1 MKKSSSKGTRIL
13 QLVAGI
19 LFLLLLIGLICVS
32 HALLALAQEPAPVEV
47 PLSNSVSVGPI
58 VVPFNKKACDKDPD
72 GNWWT
77 TLRNFEDEE
86 TMLAFCGFTPES
98 FDEYCEKLE

>member
-32 HALLALAQEPAPVEV
+32 HALLALAQEPAEKI
-47 PLSNSVSVGPI
+47 SSGNTTQRVG
-58 VVPFNKKACDKDPD
+58 VALMCNKRNWDNTAKNYGGDIKAMFSAKEI
-72 GNWWT
+72 G
-77 TLRNFEDEE
+77 FSSEE
-86 TMLAFCGFTPES
+86 E
-98 FDEYCEKLE
+98 FDEYCSSLE